1 MAIARNPIRNRKTGT
16 GDKEAEQ
23 FIRGNN
29 GGAPPR
35 ELKPILINFEISLLD
50 RIDAAARDA
59 GLNRSAFVV
68 SAVSDKLRQLERE

>member
-1 MAIARNPIRNRKTGT
+1 MAIARNPIRNRKPEIR
-16 GDKEAEQ
+16 DQQAEK
-23 FIRGNN
+23 FIRGNT

-59 GLNRSAFVV
+59 GLNRSAFIVG
-68 SAVSDKLRQLERE
+68 AVATSCARWTR